1 MSSNII
7 NKVEKYSFGPKE
19 SDFTKDELKLI
30 DIDGLQRNYL
40 KITFK
45 QLTDDVYFTLRDI
58 AKCQYTLPIKYLHPM
73 PGSFSYISQKSQ
85 IYGKEKDIKNASV
98 TIEPLNPDIFNLI
111 SYTPINQS
119 LPIGTIVTV
128 DVSIPFDVLPNGE
141 EPERKFLWSRN
152 LKTSSDIESKIK
164 TENPKSITTKPWID
178 KCHYCSI
185 DIGSRVTAKFE
196 VSLVDTDI
204 VKSFS
209 LFGFSRCDTT
219 KEFTIWVYKCF
230 NIMPTDVLTLIKNMK
245 CVDKNSKMV
254 IDEILTK
261 ANGK

>member
-1 MSSNII
+1 MSINII
-7 NKVEKYSFGPKE
+7 DKVEKYSFGPKE

-58 AKCQYTLPIKYLHPM
+58 TKCQYLLPIKYLHPI

-185 DIGSRVTAKFE
+185 DIGSRITAKYE

-245 CVDKNSKMV
+245 CVDKNSKTI